1 MSEKSAR
8 IKKLVL
14 LAMFTAIAAVLITLV
29 HFPLFP
35 SAAFLQYDPADVPIL
50 IAAFAFGPVAGLI
63 VTVLASFIQAFFL
76 GGDGIYGFLMHVI
89 ATGIL
94 VIVAS
99 TIYRKFHTRPGAV
112 VGLVLGTIAMGVG
125 MMIANHFITPFYMG
139 VPTEMVDAMLV
150 TVILP
155 FNLLKAGINSAIT
168 FGARAG
174 WRFLRHANG
183 AGPAEEAD
191 GRIAPGRSSCSH
203 ASPHVC
209 HALLGVRYRCGD
221 TQ

>member
-112 VGLVLGTIAMGVG
+112 VGLVLGTITMGVG
-125 MMIANHFITPFYMG
+125 MMIANHFITPFYRG

-168 FGARAG
+168 FLVYKAVSRYIIHGEGRVQGGEKAAG
-174 WRFLRHANG
+174 
-183 AGPAEEAD
+183 E
-191 GRIAPGRSSCSH
+191 I
-203 ASPHVC
+203 
-209 HALLGVRYRCGD
+209 
-221 TQ
+221 

>member
-76 GGDGIYGFLMHVI
+76 DEPGQASPKKGG
-89 ATGIL
+89 
-94 VIVAS
+94 
-99 TIYRKFHTRPGAV
+99 
-112 VGLVLGTIAMGVG
+112 VLG
-125 MMIANHFITPFYMG
+125 HKR
-139 VPTEMVDAMLV
+139 DH
-150 TVILP
+150 
-155 FNLLKAGINSAIT
+155 KAGSLVH
-168 FGARAG
+168 F
-174 WRFLRHANG
+174 
-183 AGPAEEAD
+183 
-191 GRIAPGRSSCSH
+191 SH
-203 ASPHVC
+203 IRASPI
-209 HALLGVRYRCGD
+209 G
-221 TQ
+221 QQPK

>member
-1 MSEKSAR
+1 MSEKSLR
-8 IKKLVL
+8 VKRLVL
-14 LAMFTAIAAVLITLV
+14 LAMFTAIAAALITLV

-35 SAAFLQYDPADVPIL
+35 AAPYLQYDPADVPIL
-50 IAAFAFGPVAGLI
+50 IAAFAFGPAAGLI

-168 FGARAG
+168 FLVYKAVSKYIIHGEGRVRGSEKAAG
-174 WRFLRHANG
+174 
-183 AGPAEEAD
+183 E
-191 GRIAPGRSSCSH
+191 I
-203 ASPHVC
+203 
-209 HALLGVRYRCGD
+209 
-221 TQ
+221 

>member
-8 IKKLVL
+8 VKRLVL

-35 SAAFLQYDPADVPIL
+35 AAAFLQYDPADVPIL

-89 ATGIL
+89 ASGALIL
-94 VIVAS
+94 VAGS
-99 TIYRKFHTRPGAV
+99 IYRLLHTRTGGLIALV
-112 VGLVLGTIAMGVG
+112 AGTVAMGLV
-125 MMIANHFITPFYMG
+125 MMVANHFITPFYMG
-139 VPTEMVDAMLV
+139 VPAQVVDAMLV

-155 FNLLKAGINSAIT
+155 FNLLKAGINSVIT
-168 FGARAG
+168 FLVYKTVSRTLIHGEGWERKAAPKAG
-174 WRFLRHANG
+174 S
-183 AGPAEEAD
+183 EA
-191 GRIAPGRSSCSH
+191 
-203 ASPHVC
+203 
-209 HALLGVRYRCGD
+209 
-221 TQ
+221 